1 MPETPTPQNQQ
12 GFQSLELGLLDY
24 HRKNLRDGTYFAD
37 EDGYVTT
44 VRTMGV
50 TVDDKYYMIPSY
62 VGGKILEPE
71 EAVKNAES
79 VGWENFPSYSTMEE
93 FEDADRRLH
102 TQIEDD
108 FEDWQKSQGEKAWS
122 PEVRA
127 AAGELREQKR
137 RELVQQLEE
146 GRGKRV
152 PGQPGYGAPFVV
164 REQETE
170 RLQEL
175 QEQLDSL
182 DLYEEEQYDRLSL
195 EREKVDFEVQAQYDR
210 IKMGQE
216 PYTKEEL
223 EGLFEVYVRDRDVLK
238 LNIVRENMGMPAL
251 SPEAF
256 KPAGFGESFA
266 EEIYW
271 PIMGTIDQADY
282 IIDLY
287 ERADRIERGEGLPQD
302 EKRLLEHWATL
313 KELEIRGRTW
323 MGEAGAISGMSLP
336 FMMEIV
342 ATRGVT
348 AGAKKALTKAGF
360 KMGDKVIARAL
371 GKVINKATKGGAENL
386 VKHLAKKR
394 SGALALKGLAISGD
408 VASAEAVR
416 SSVLG
421 FGTGKIYADAIREV
435 LMVDVDMDQMGEI
448 QLYVDA
454 PTTIGGEAILR
465 SWAKN
470 YVEYVSERT
479 GAILTKG
486 VVPGVKKG
494 LSKIT
499 PRQIDEAVKGLK
511 TAVVTRWMKNNPR
524 AKLSEFGKFLAQ
536 KGGYHGVLGEDF
548 EEWVGSGM
556 HYGIDAATMEDAEL
570 YIPSLDEW
578 LQRLV
583 GFGVPMGGQVAI
595 GAAVTPL
602 ARRSASGAIDA
613 ARTEGRLRGVRRQQE
628 GALRQEEQPPII
640 SELQEEVEGIGGV
653 VEGEAVTVARIRNKD
668 GVIVGE
674 VAASSEKAEEVE
686 EHIKTRLAPEEYEE
700 LEVSMIP
707 LAEIQAELEEQA
719 ETVETEAAALAPR
732 GDMAQTE
739 AAEAAEALDAEIKN
753 ELDAVAETASNK
765 FDDAHTITPTPVEE
779 QDRGVQLIS
788 QAMGRAGIRVVP
800 VDITA
805 ESGSPKIGGAQLPS
819 RPDVVFV
826 QDTSKITDPKEKRK
840 AFVRNFLGILA
851 HEATHTLESMN
862 PALYNYLILRGRK
875 ETERGLRSYAGTEAG
890 EVLDSNYMSELSE
903 GLATAIQKLI
913 ASGRISL
920 DPTEKNMWNQL
931 KDWLNGWVNRTGLR
945 GSFAMETQKFVD
957 RLLAGENIAEI
968 ELPGQRK
975 ELERARARGLAP
987 RAGAALPE
995 VTEEDIAAE
1004 PDLSVRFAPAEGQP
1018 PRRIKIGRTAPSIE
1032 IPEDFSIELEADE
1045 ITEGQKNFM
1054 SEFFDATF
1062 AAPSMLSVQGRV
1074 FLDPSVSGE
1083 ALERFATE
1091 QTLPQDW
1098 VHIVAKAHVYT
1109 RGNNSIYLGSI
1120 ATQVRGQGYGTYALK
1135 ILTDLADKHGVSI
1148 EGSVDKFG
1156 KEGLSQTKLR
1166 AWYRRHGFVVGKTDT
1181 MVYKPKPEAEAAP
1194 RFAPAP
1200 AANTP
1205 EFRRWFKDSKV
1216 VDEQGNPLVVY
1227 HGGADIVGEE
1237 EYGRKAGPGF
1247 FKPSSR
1253 AALGAGIYFTPSEE
1267 RARMY
1272 MQEYVAPEEDM
1283 GAAITPVYLSMQ
1295 NPLVLKPGR
1304 KHPVIEAFQILGMSQ
1319 DSAERK
1325 VETAEEEYGYIGT
1338 ELQRMAKKQGYDGIV
1353 QYDVSGESISEYV
1366 VFEPT
1371 QVKSATGNVGTFD
1384 PAQADIRF
1392 APAPDGRTVL
1402 SLEDFE
1408 NGVEGEHGAV
1418 LDVEVSGE
1426 AFLKA
1431 PGTKVKF
1438 APSVGPYMD
1447 TDYLYDKSWFP
1458 FYSDRMRVGT
1468 YTGLDPESGI
1478 EIKLQGGP
1486 SYPHIEGQ
1494 EGVAGWAFSDVGVFN
1509 GFLAKVMA
1517 TDGIGVITLYG
1528 AGNIRGNLTFLRA
1541 YFAELQ
1547 WAIDSKKLLIEG
1559 KQANKKQA
1567 LGLALEVLNELRVKA
1582 INHSDFSSNS
1592 EWAKLW
1598 NKKWNSLKQ
1607 AEIAMRESTFET
1619 RKRIFGIGKNSKGK
1633 LIGAKIGS
1641 LTLVKQGFPDIG
1653 RMIELM
1659 EDPAY
1664 EGMVYGDMVGAVE
1677 FDKEQIEPV
1686 SAEEL
1691 GIEPHE
1697 SYKVVIKGRGL
1708 GHFEEHKFVLDVI
1721 GRKEGQKDIHGVRSS
1736 ETKRPIIP
1744 AGTRF
1749 APAPSTREVTWSDSE
1764 QQQFDWLGKE
1774 YYDGNSFVPL
1784 LASPYV
1790 FKRQDQTK
1798 PEQEWFDGLFT
1809 GRLGDNIDAHQNGVY
1824 RQPDGSVEIH
1834 NKDLFFG
1841 LLESYRVAEGVTP
1854 PSFADPNTGRNYAK
1868 IDSLLQQEFEGFVS
1882 PEDARFAPA
1891 PDKRTK
1897 EERQEAYRKGVRN
1910 KAELQRQIKETPS
1923 LVGMRPELQAEA
1935 VKMREEEIRE
1945 ARSAGKREG
1954 RAAFVAS
1961 LQKSRERLK
1970 KKKANEQ
1977 EQLKEEK
1984 KYLKTYVNALLKG
1997 KPKSAVAKQRLLGKI
2012 NEAKTITALNNM
2024 IDKVLEVHTEAL
2036 WKDAVTT
2043 ADSALAQV
2051 NRGKD
2056 NVGTNEERAELEK
2069 LIANV
2074 QEARGKRR
2082 TFKAEDK
2089 DRYEAERDQIE
2100 ATEKLEEA
2108 VDALRSK
2115 YAELREQKVNI
2126 EGMKK
2131 ETVNTLA
2138 EAVIT
2143 EINIGRDPIKQR
2155 ERLGKTKIDKKGGK
2169 KTRVIDWIIN
2179 GHSDMSS
2186 LIQRIVGSVSRD
2198 KLMYRLFVDGFRK
2211 TENKYNDRLRDFLF
2225 DLDRFAVGAGYRDMQ
2240 DMAIRLHGTHGS
2252 GMLDML
2258 LDQEGN
2264 VARVELGKDKD
2275 GNTAFTELTMG
2286 EALHIYLLDP
2296 STFVDVINGAPL
2308 SLGRETGMNDFSDVT
2323 IDQIAEIVDMI
2334 PDNIKKL
2341 GDNWKKYLNE
2351 EVRPGMFAAHMR
2363 LKGYEP
2369 EAVEG
2374 YWPRQRLIKEQADQK
2389 IEQFLDGQSSF
2400 AGPMSSFLENSG
2412 QTKRRIQGSVQP
2424 VVINSALT
2432 TFMEAADTGMRISEM
2447 AEQVRVADGVMRK
2460 SGVREALE
2468 DRWGPN
2474 VRKQIRQHI
2483 LDSTGVRDLI
2493 SNNTADKLANYIA
2506 SNTATSLL
2514 AMNPRTWAV
2523 QISGIPR
2530 MFGTYFNA
2538 KEMTAGI
2545 AWMTANSGR
2554 LRSKLKD
2561 KSSFFWRRWARS
2573 SAERF
2578 GPEKVGQLVPLDT
2591 AGFVT
2596 GVVDTAQNLLSG
2608 SLKSAAKSW
2617 GTTMDSIKFLDGFD
2631 AIVCAVA
2638 YGAAL
2643 SKAKSE
2649 NKNASGSRIEEI
2661 AAEIASNAIRDTQN
2675 STSSLD
2681 LSGWSVSAKQGWAR
2695 YFIMFSSDP
2704 IKLLNVIAQSK
2715 REFFT
2720 GSKLK
2725 GSQMLAGVITSM
2737 LSAPVLRLGAYWG
2750 TGELI
2755 AALFGDDD
2763 DVKRGERMDELETR
2777 FYQSLFRELSGL
2789 TFFAPI
2795 LDIAG
2800 GYITDEKRSAELFAN
2815 PLSSLVDITL
2825 TRTTKLVESLAAL
2838 GDDEA
2843 DQVYETIIES
2853 SIKFANDLFAVG
2865 AGNPLRPIINDIMKY
2880 GPLKVNEPASHL
2892 RSIEKLYRQMIK
2904 DGRFDEMT
2912 EKQKKN
2918 FLLAVKFN
2926 KRTANYTREM
2936 SRYKKAM
2943 DLAKKRGKE
2952 KAYQDLLKEWTRLR
2966 DGRTRLAQIALGQ
2979 IKDE

>member
-12 GFQSLELGLLDY
+12 GFQSRELGLLDY
-24 HRKNLRDGTYFAD
+24 HRKNLRDGTYLAD

-62 VGGKILEPE
+62 VGGRILEPE

-93 FEDADRRLH
+93 FEDADKRLH

-127 AAGELREQKR
+127 AAGELREQR
-137 RELVQQLEE
+137 RRRLVEELER
-146 GRGKRV
+146 GRAKRV
-152 PGQPGYGAPFVV
+152 PGEIKPTGFKEKVELSGTGLAVV
-164 REQETE
+164 SDPADVQESD

-175 QEQLDSL
+175 QEQLESL

-195 EREKVDFEVQAQYDR
+195 EREKVDFELQAQYDR

-216 PYTKEEL
+216 PYTEEEL

-238 LNIVRENMGMPAL
+238 LNIVRENIGMPSL

-256 KPAGFGESFA
+256 EPAGFGESFA

-719 ETVETEAAALAPR
+719 ETVEAEAAALAPR

-788 QAMGRAGIRVVP
+788 QAMGRAGVRVVP

-875 ETERGLRSYAGTEAG
+875 ETERGRRSYAGTEAG
-890 EVLDSNYMSELSE
+890 EVLDSNYESELSE

-975 ELERARARGLAP
+975 ELERARREGL
-987 RAGAALPE
+987 L
-995 VTEEDIAAE
+995 AAE
-1004 PDLSVRFAPAEGQP
+1004 GVT
-1018 PRRIKIGRTAPSIE
+1018 GR
-1032 IPEDFSIELEADE
+1032 
-1045 ITEGQKNFM
+1045 
-1054 SEFFDATF
+1054 
-1062 AAPSMLSVQGRV
+1062 
-1074 FLDPSVSGE
+1074 
-1083 ALERFATE
+1083 ERA
-1091 QTLPQDW
+1091 
-1098 VHIVAKAHVYT
+1098 
-1109 RGNNSIYLGSI
+1109 
-1120 ATQVRGQGYGTYALK
+1120 
-1135 ILTDLADKHGVSI
+1135 
-1148 EGSVDKFG
+1148 
-1156 KEGLSQTKLR
+1156 
-1166 AWYRRHGFVVGKTDT
+1166 
-1181 MVYKPKPEAEAAP
+1181 EAEAAP
-1194 RFAPAP
+1194 RFASALGKDLLKPEEGDM
-1200 AANTP
+1200 TP
-1205 EFRRWFKDSKV
+1205 EELTKYEK
-1216 VDEQGNPLVVY
+1216 
-1227 HGGADIVGEE
+1227 IV
-1237 EYGRKAGPGF
+1237 
-1247 FKPSSR
+1247 
-1253 AALGAGIYFTPSEE
+1253 
-1267 RARMY
+1267 
-1272 MQEYVAPEEDM
+1272 
-1283 GAAITPVYLSMQ
+1283 
-1295 NPLVLKPGR
+1295 
-1304 KHPVIEAFQILGMSQ
+1304 
-1319 DSAERK
+1319 
-1325 VETAEEEYGYIGT
+1325 AEEGEAAGDKYLDELSEKYGWLDNIKET
-1338 ELQRMAKKQGYDGIV
+1338 
-1353 QYDVSGESISEYV
+1353 
-1366 VFEPT
+1366 P
-1371 QVKSATGNVGTFD
+1371 D
-1384 PAQADIRF
+1384 PALHPYEKFLQKQKAAPRF
-1392 APAPDGRTVL
+1392 APALKGMTIDNVV
-1402 SLEDFE
+1402 
-1408 NGVEGEHGAV
+1408 NGVESE
-1418 LDVEVSGE
+1418 
-1426 AFLKA
+1426 
-1431 PGTKVKF
+1431 PGTVLNESISSNDLIQAMEVGVRF
-1438 APSVGPYMD
+1438 APSGVLADVPRVPSSFFEGKEVFAFFAD
-1447 TDYLYDKSWFP
+1447 W
-1458 FYSDRMRVGT
+1458 MREGW
-1468 YTGLDPESGI
+1468 YKGINPESGI
-1478 EIKLQGGP
+1478 SIKLQGGP
-1486 SYPHIEGQ
+1486 AFPHMVGH
-1494 EGVAGWAFSDVGVFN
+1494 EGVVGWAFSDKGMVTRFNNKIAVTDGVGVVVLFKKEN
-1509 GFLAKVMA
+1509 LM
-1517 TDGIGVITLYG
+1517 
-1528 AGNIRGNLTFLRA
+1528 GNLTFLQGWI
-1541 YFAELQ
+1541 AEVEYNISVGVLDKKDAFKEINIIRNQ
-1547 WAIDSKKLLIEG
+1547 ALNKRDFGKKKSDVEWMKKWKKKWNTWEQVQDALASATFDARRYVFGYNDSKKG
-1559 KQANKKQA
+1559 ANKGTMVGSDARVEMGFPNLTEMVELMADPSFEGLEFGTIVSVVDFGKEPLVPSTA
-1567 LGLALEVLNELRVKA
+1567 EEFGVERHLSYSVVVKGNGLGVLERTVNILDVYDPGKDTRARNLRSA
-1582 INHSDFSSNS
+1582 SISIP
-1592 EWAKLW
+1592 
-1598 NKKWNSLKQ
+1598 SLK
-1607 AEIAMRESTFET
+1607 
-1619 RKRIFGIGKNSKGK
+1619 GK
-1633 LIGAKIGS
+1633 KI
-1641 LTLVKQGFPDIG
+1641 
-1653 RMIELM
+1653 
-1659 EDPAY
+1659 
-1664 EGMVYGDMVGAVE
+1664 
-1677 FDKEQIEPV
+1677 
-1686 SAEEL
+1686 SAEM
-1691 GIEPHE
+1691 
-1697 SYKVVIKGRGL
+1697 KRRKKKG
-1708 GHFEEHKFVLDVI
+1708 
-1721 GRKEGQKDIHGVRSS
+1721 Q
-1736 ETKRPIIP
+1736 
-1744 AGTRF
+1744 
-1749 APAPSTREVTWSDSE
+1749 
-1764 QQQFDWLGKE
+1764 
-1774 YYDGNSFVPL
+1774 
-1784 LASPYV
+1784 
-1790 FKRQDQTK
+1790 
-1798 PEQEWFDGLFT
+1798 
-1809 GRLGDNIDAHQNGVY
+1809 
-1824 RQPDGSVEIH
+1824 
-1834 NKDLFFG
+1834 
-1841 LLESYRVAEGVTP
+1841 
-1854 PSFADPNTGRNYAK
+1854 
-1868 IDSLLQQEFEGFVS
+1868 VS
-1882 PEDARFAPA
+1882 FAPA

-1897 EERQEAYRKGVRN
+1897 EERQEAARKGARL
-1910 KAELQRQIKETPS
+1910 KAERRRQLRETPS
-1923 LVGMRPELQAEA
+1923 LVSMRPELQAEA

-1997 KPKSAVAKQRLLGKI
+1997 KPKSAVAKQKLLGKI

-2051 NRGKD
+2051 KKGKG
-2056 NVGTNEERAELEK
+2056 NVGTNEEREELEK
-2069 LIANV
+2069 LIADV

-2115 YAELREQKVNI
+2115 YAELRKQKVNI

-2138 EAVIT
+2138 EAVIA

-2225 DLDRFAVGAGYRDMQ
+2225 DLDRFAVDAGYRDMQ
-2240 DMAIRLHGTHGS
+2240 DMAIRLHGTHGNA
-2252 GMLDML
+2252 MLDML

-2264 VARVELGKDKD
+2264 VARVELGKDKK

-2296 STFVDVINGAPL
+2296 STFVDVVNGAPL

-2323 IDQIAEIVDMI
+2323 IDQIAGIVDMI

-2432 TFMEAADTGMRISEM
+2432 IFMEAADTGMRISEM

-2460 SGVREALE
+2460 SGVKEALE

-2649 NKNASGSRIEEI
+2649 NKDASNAKIEEI
-2661 AAEIASNAIRDTQN
+2661 AGEIASNAIRDTQN

-2715 REFFT
+2715 REFSS

-2737 LSAPVLRLGAYWG
+2737 LSATALRVGTIWG

-2800 GYITDEKRSAELFAN
+2800 GYITNEKRSAELFAN
-2815 PLSSLVDITL
+2815 PLSSLVDITF

-2880 GPLKVNEPASHL
+2880 GPFKVNEPASHL
-2892 RSIEKLYRQMIK
+2892 RSIEKLYRQMIE
-2904 DGRFDEMT
+2904 DGRFNEMT

-2918 FLLAVKFN
+2918 LLLAVKFN
-2926 KRTANYTREM
+2926 KGTAKYTRAM

-2943 DLAKKRGKE
+2943 DLAKEQGNE
-2952 KAYQDLLKEWTRLR
+2952 KVYQSLLKEWTKLR

>member
-12 GFQSLELGLLDY
+12 GVSTGPPAPNAKGFQSLELGLLEY
-24 HRKNLRDGTYFAD
+24 HRKNLRDGTYFTN
-37 EDGYVTT
+37 EDGRVSTIYAT
-44 VRTMGV
+44 GV
-50 TVDDKYYMIPSY
+50 TVDGRHYMIPGL
-62 VGGKILEPE
+62 VDGRLLEGD
-71 EAVKNAES
+71 EAARNAAAI
-79 VGWENFPSYSTMEE
+79 GWENFPSYSTMEE
-93 FEDADRRLH
+93 YNDAANRLH

-108 FEDWQKSQGEKAWS
+108 YEDWYNSQGDKAWS
-122 PEVRA
+122 LEVRA
-127 AAGELREQKR
+127 AAGKLREQR
-137 RELVQQLEE
+137 RRWLVEELKS
-146 GRGKRV
+146 GREKRV
-152 PGQPGYGAPFVV
+152 PGEVKPTDFEEKVELSGTGLAVV
-164 REQETE
+164 SDPADAQESD

-175 QEQLDSL
+175 QEQLESL

-195 EREKVDFEVQAQYDR
+195 EREEVDFKLQAQLDR
-210 IKMGQE
+210 ARMGQE
-216 PYTKEEL
+216 PYTEEEL
-223 EGLFEVYVRDRDVLK
+223 QGLFEVYVRDRDVLK
-238 LNIVRENMGMPAL
+238 LNIVRENIGMPSL

-256 KPAGFGESFA
+256 EPAGFGQSFA
-266 EEIYW
+266 EDFYF
-271 PIMGTIDQADY
+271 PIWGTIDQADY

-287 ERADRIERGEGLPQD
+287 ERADRIERGVALPQD
-302 EKRLLEHWATL
+302 EKRLLEHWAKL

-323 MGEAGAISGMSLP
+323 MGEAGAISGMSIP
-336 FMMEIV
+336 FMLEIV
-342 ATRGVT
+342 GTRGVT
-348 AGAKKALTKAGF
+348 PAMKGVLAKAGF
-360 KMGDKVIARAL
+360 KMGEKVIARAV
-371 GKVINKATKGGAENL
+371 GKVINKATRGGAENL
-386 VKHLAKKR
+386 VTHLAKKR

-416 SSVLG
+416 STVLG
-421 FGTGKIYADAIREV
+421 AGTGKIYADAIREV

-479 GAILTKG
+479 GGILTKG

-499 PRQIDEAVKGLK
+499 PRQVDEAVKGFK

-524 AKLSEFGKFLAQ
+524 AKLSEFGQFLAQ

-583 GFGVPMGGQVAI
+583 GFGVPMGGQVAV

-602 ARRSASGAIDA
+602 ARRTASGAMDA

-628 GALRQEEQPPII
+628 GALRPEEQPPII

-719 ETVETEAAALAPR
+719 ETVEAEAAALAPR

-788 QAMGRAGIRVVP
+788 QAMGRAGVRVVP

-805 ESGSPKIGGAQLPS
+805 ESGSPKIGGANLPS

-875 ETERGLRSYAGTEAG
+875 ETERGRRSYAGTEAG
-890 EVLDSNYMSELSE
+890 EVLDSNYESELSE

-975 ELERARARGLAP
+975 ELERARREGL
-987 RAGAALPE
+987 L
-995 VTEEDIAAE
+995 AAE
-1004 PDLSVRFAPAEGQP
+1004 GVT
-1018 PRRIKIGRTAPSIE
+1018 GR
-1032 IPEDFSIELEADE
+1032 
-1045 ITEGQKNFM
+1045 
-1054 SEFFDATF
+1054 
-1062 AAPSMLSVQGRV
+1062 
-1074 FLDPSVSGE
+1074 
-1083 ALERFATE
+1083 ERA
-1091 QTLPQDW
+1091 
-1098 VHIVAKAHVYT
+1098 
-1109 RGNNSIYLGSI
+1109 
-1120 ATQVRGQGYGTYALK
+1120 
-1135 ILTDLADKHGVSI
+1135 
-1148 EGSVDKFG
+1148 
-1156 KEGLSQTKLR
+1156 
-1166 AWYRRHGFVVGKTDT
+1166 
-1181 MVYKPKPEAEAAP
+1181 EAEAAP

-1200 AANTP
+1200 AVNTP

-1216 VDEQGNPLVVY
+1216 VDEEGNPLVVY
-1227 HGGADIVGEE
+1227 HGTTGESFSE
-1237 EYGRKAGPGF
+1237 FQLDLFGGNEQFGPGH
-1247 FKPSSR
+1247 
-1253 AALGAGIYFTPSEE
+1253 YF
-1267 RARMY
+1267 ARY
-1272 MQEYVAPEEDM
+1272 PKTANAYTSKADKFGNLTGKKESGGRVY
-1283 GAAITPVYLSMQ
+1283 PVYLSIQ
-1295 NPLVLKPGR
+1295 NPIRVNLAESYSSPISGR
-1304 KHPVIEAFQILGMSQ
+1304 TVSVTTGLSEIEYPEMTRDQVREMVDRMPDKSPDGPMSNYGDVRFEGESAVIETIVDAYSNNPRSFTQMGNDLFDGNN
-1319 DSAERK
+1319 
-1325 VETAEEEYGYIGT
+1325 TEYLRAYT
-1338 ELQRMAKKQGYDGIV
+1338 EVTGYDGVVV
-1353 QYDVSGESISEYV
+1353 QDFGASVGEKGIKSNLV
-1366 VFEPT
+1366 VVAFEPT
-1371 QVKSATGNVGTFD
+1371 QIKSATGNVGTFD

-1392 APAPDGRTVL
+1392 A
-1402 SLEDFE
+1402 
-1408 NGVEGEHGAV
+1408 
-1418 LDVEVSGE
+1418 
-1426 AFLKA
+1426 
-1431 PGTKVKF
+1431 
-1438 APSVGPYMD
+1438 
-1447 TDYLYDKSWFP
+1447 
-1458 FYSDRMRVGT
+1458 
-1468 YTGLDPESGI
+1468 
-1478 EIKLQGGP
+1478 
-1486 SYPHIEGQ
+1486 
-1494 EGVAGWAFSDVGVFN
+1494 
-1509 GFLAKVMA
+1509 
-1517 TDGIGVITLYG
+1517 
-1528 AGNIRGNLTFLRA
+1528 
-1541 YFAELQ
+1541 
-1547 WAIDSKKLLIEG
+1547 
-1559 KQANKKQA
+1559 
-1567 LGLALEVLNELRVKA
+1567 
-1582 INHSDFSSNS
+1582 
-1592 EWAKLW
+1592 
-1598 NKKWNSLKQ
+1598 
-1607 AEIAMRESTFET
+1607 
-1619 RKRIFGIGKNSKGK
+1619 
-1633 LIGAKIGS
+1633 
-1641 LTLVKQGFPDIG
+1641 
-1653 RMIELM
+1653 
-1659 EDPAY
+1659 
-1664 EGMVYGDMVGAVE
+1664 
-1677 FDKEQIEPV
+1677 
-1686 SAEEL
+1686 
-1691 GIEPHE
+1691 
-1697 SYKVVIKGRGL
+1697 
-1708 GHFEEHKFVLDVI
+1708 
-1721 GRKEGQKDIHGVRSS
+1721 
-1736 ETKRPIIP
+1736 
-1744 AGTRF
+1744 
-1749 APAPSTREVTWSDSE
+1749 
-1764 QQQFDWLGKE
+1764 
-1774 YYDGNSFVPL
+1774 
-1784 LASPYV
+1784 ASPR
-1790 FKRQDQTK
+1790 KK
-1798 PEQEWFDGLFT
+1798 
-1809 GRLGDNIDAHQNGVY
+1809 
-1824 RQPDGSVEIH
+1824 
-1834 NKDLFFG
+1834 K
-1841 LLESYRVAEGVTP
+1841 
-1854 PSFADPNTGRNYAK
+1854 K
-1868 IDSLLQQEFEGFVS
+1868 K
-1882 PEDARFAPA
+1882 AR
-1891 PDKRTK
+1891 KRTK
-1897 EERQEAYRKGVRN
+1897 KQRQEAAREGARL
-1910 KAELQRQIKETPS
+1910 KAERRRQVRETPG

-1935 VKMREEEIRE
+1935 VKMKEEEIRE

-1970 KKKANEQ
+1970 EKKANEQ

-2069 LIANV
+2069 LIADV

-2138 EAVIT
+2138 EAVIA

-2155 ERLGKTKIDKKGGK
+2155 ERLGKVKREKKGGK

-2225 DLDRFAVGAGYRDMQ
+2225 DLDRFAVDAGYRDMQ

-2264 VARVELGKDKD
+2264 VARVELGKDKN

-2323 IDQIAEIVDMI
+2323 IDQIAGIVDMI

-2460 SGVREALE
+2460 SGVKEALE

-2649 NKNASGSRIEEI
+2649 NKDASNARIEEI
-2661 AAEIASNAIRDTQN
+2661 AGEIASNAIRDTQN

-2715 REFFT
+2715 REFSS

-2737 LSAPVLRLGAYWG
+2737 LSATALRVGTIWG

-2815 PLSSLVDITL
+2815 PLSSLVDITF

-2865 AGNPLRPIINDIMKY
+2865 VGNPLRPIINDIMKY

-2892 RSIEKLYRQMIK
+2892 RSIEKLYRQMIE
-2904 DGRFDEMT
+2904 DGRFNEMT
-2912 EKQKKN
+2912 EKQKEN
-2918 FLLAVKFN
+2918 LLLAVKFN
-2926 KRTANYTREM
+2926 KGTANYTREM

-2943 DLAKKRGKE
+2943 DLAKEQGNE
-2952 KAYQDLLKEWTRLR
+2952 KVYQDLLKVWTRLR
-2966 DGRTRLAQIALGQ
+2966 DERTRLAQIALGQ